1 MKYCP
6 YCGTV
11 LVDGA
16 VSFCMECGKKLP
28 IKDEERGI
36 SQNNDHDEA
45 AQEATGSGIQ
55 FQKEKISGKRSQK
68 SPQKRNVTRGKE
80 RITKKKRGLSEL
92 PEEEDRSIEPT
103 KEPEQIPETGM
114 EDDYDGYYDDILP
127 ADEGRFSEGMDKNLI
142 KKVIVIIGAVLL
154 IVALCVGMMYVL

>member
-28 IKDEERGI
+28 IKDEENGI
-36 SQNNDHDEA
+36 SQNKDNKV
-45 AQEATGSGIQ
+45 AQETAGFGMESK
-55 FQKEKISGKRSQK
+55 KEKISGKHSQK
-68 SPQKRNVTRGKE
+68 ASQRWNVTRVRE
-80 RITKKKRGLSEL
+80 RTTKKKQRPSEL
-92 PEEEDRSIEPT
+92 PKEKSQSAEPA
-103 KEPEQIPETGM
+103 KEPEQISETGM
-114 EDDYDGYYDDILP
+114 EDDYDGYYDDVRP

-154 IVALCVGMMYVL
+154 IVALCVGMMYAL

>member
-6 YCGTV
+6 YCGTF

-28 IKDEERGI
+28 IKDEESEI
-36 SQNNDHDEA
+36 SQNNDNEA
-45 AQEATGSGIQ
+45 VQEAVGFGMES
-55 FQKEKISGKRSQK
+55 QKEKTSGKSSQK
-68 SPQKRNVTRGKE
+68 ASQKWNVTK
-80 RITKKKRGLSEL
+80 IKKQTTKKKRRPSEL
-92 PEEEDRSIEPT
+92 PEEKSQSVEPA
-103 KEPEQIPETGM
+103 KAPELILETGP
-114 EDDYDGYYDDILP
+114 EDDYDGYYDDVLP

-154 IVALCVGMMYVL
+154 IVALCVGMMYAL

>member
-11 LVDGA
+11 LVDSA

-28 IKDEERGI
+28 IKDEE
-36 SQNNDHDEA
+36 SSVAQNNDHDEVV
-45 AQEATGSGIQ
+45 QETVRLGTES
-55 FQKEKISGKRSQK
+55 QKEKTSEKRSQK
-68 SPQKRNVTRGKE
+68 SPQKQNFSRVKKKT
-80 RITKKKRGLSEL
+80 TKKKRRPSEL
-92 PEEEDRSIEPT
+92 PEEESRSVEPA
-103 KEPEQIPETGM
+103 KAPKQISETSP

-154 IVALCVGMMYVL
+154 IVALCVGMMYAL

>member
-6 YCGTV
+6 YCGAV

-36 SQNNDHDEA
+36 SQNNDYN
-45 AQEATGSGIQ
+45 EATQETVGFDME
-55 FQKEKISGKRSQK
+55 FQKEKIAGKHSQK
-68 SPQKRNVTRGKE
+68 SSQKRNVA
-80 RITKKKRGLSEL
+80 RIKKQTTKKKQRPSEL
-92 PEEEDRSIEPT
+92 PKEKSRSVEPA
-103 KEPEQIPETGM
+103 KEPEQISETGS
-114 EDDYDGYYDDILP
+114 EDDYDGYYDDVLP